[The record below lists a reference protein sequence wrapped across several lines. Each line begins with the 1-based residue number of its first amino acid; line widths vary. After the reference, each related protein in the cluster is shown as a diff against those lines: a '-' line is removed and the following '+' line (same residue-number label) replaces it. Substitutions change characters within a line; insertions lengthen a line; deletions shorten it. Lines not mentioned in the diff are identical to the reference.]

1 MITEIVRFDLP
12 AEMPRARVIDLF
24 ETTVPRWQSN
34 PDLIR
39 KQYLYNADGACGG
52 GIYLWKTK
60 AAALAAHD
68 AAWCDMAQD
77 IYGSRPSFEYFET
90 PLVVDNRTGEVL
102 RDV

>member
-12 AEMPRARVIDLF
+12 ADMPRAKVIELF
-24 ETTVPRWQSN
+24 KATVPRWQSN

-39 KQYLYNADGACGG
+39 KQYLYDPEGAQGG

-68 AAWCDMAQD
+68 DTWCDMAES
-77 IYGSRPSFEYFET
+77 IYRSRPRFDYFET
-90 PLVVDNRTGEVL
+90 PLVVDNSIGEVL
-102 RDV
+102 HTY